1 MDDLTHTIEI
11 TIIQRYPPDGDQ
23 KARIVIDGHG
33 ALEYDTIVEAF
44 RASLLAAGF
53 AEVVA
58 DKLG

>member
-1 MDDLTHTIEI
+1 MDDLTHTVEI

-44 RASLLAAGF
+44 KAALMAAGF